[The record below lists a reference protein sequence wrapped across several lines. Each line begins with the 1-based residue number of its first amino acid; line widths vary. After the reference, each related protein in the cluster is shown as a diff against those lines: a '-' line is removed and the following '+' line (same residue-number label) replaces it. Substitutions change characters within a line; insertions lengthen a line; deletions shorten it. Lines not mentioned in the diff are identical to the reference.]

1 MTSSLDSALLICHII
16 PLLKPSFYSNVCDIS
31 ETKATNSFLLI
42 KHINNI
48 TKFEYLSLN
57 QGIHTHSGSSV
68 FLAGSSLLCSY
79 WYSTRPPARWVGW
92 YGIISEFPSKLYNQ
106 RGSFCFAAWV
116 KVRAGVPLP
125 SPCSAIRVLLMDEG
139 LPLTT
144 PHPSVLLL
152 PSSSYIQ
159 SVVSCEQSILC
170 RAYLFGSWFQV
181 PSSIQS
187 CLYS

>member
-79 WYSTRPPARWVGW
+79 WYSTRPRSVSWVVW
-92 YGIISEFPSKLYNQ
+92 NNLRIPFQTVQSKRIILFCSMGQ
-106 RGSFCFAAWV
+106 GQGRGPIA
-116 KVRAGVPLP
+116 VPML
-125 SPCSAIRVLLMDEG
+125 C
-139 LPLTT
+139 
-144 PHPSVLLL
+144 HQ
-152 PSSSYIQ
+152 SSTD
-159 SVVSCEQSILC
+159 
-170 RAYLFGSWFQV
+170 G
-181 PSSIQS
+181 
-187 CLYS
+187 